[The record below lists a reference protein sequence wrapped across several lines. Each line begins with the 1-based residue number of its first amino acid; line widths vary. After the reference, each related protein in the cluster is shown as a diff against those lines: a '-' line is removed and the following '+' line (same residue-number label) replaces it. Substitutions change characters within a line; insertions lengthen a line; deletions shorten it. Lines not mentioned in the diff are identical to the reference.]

1 MDPRGQI
8 APRLRLCRRRST
20 DLDSGQSKYKNYL
33 LEWPKIAKFSDF
45 QKLSWTLKI
54 FKRVLENLFGVT
66 KSIAAGCQEA
76 RCGRRRVSGALLI
89 SMLLTED
96 VAMRTMNLDPFWR
109 TSIGFDRLFDLM
121 DESLRF
127 EPEDHYPP
135 CNIVRTG
142 ENTYRISLAV
152 AGFKPEQVSVTV
164 NQNVL
169 IVSASA
175 EENKQDNGEYLY
187 RGIAG
192 RSFERR
198 FNLADYVTVK
208 GASLDDGLLQIELE
222 RELPEAMK
230 PRRIEIQSGKPGGK
244 GDNVRTIEHSKVA

>member
-1 MDPRGQI
+1 
-8 APRLRLCRRRST
+8 
-20 DLDSGQSKYKNYL
+20 
-33 LEWPKIAKFSDF
+33 
-45 QKLSWTLKI
+45 
-54 FKRVLENLFGVT
+54 
-66 KSIAAGCQEA
+66 
-76 RCGRRRVSGALLI
+76 
-89 SMLLTED
+89 
-96 VAMRTMNLDPFWR
+96 MRTMNLDLFWR

-142 ENTYRISLAV
+142 ENAYRISLAV
-152 AGFKPEQVSVTV
+152 AGFRPEHVNVTV

-169 IVSASA
+169 IVSAKAA
-175 EENKQDNGEYLY
+175 EDKQDKGEYLY

-198 FNLADYVTVK
+198 FNLADYVVVK
-208 GASLDDGLLQIELE
+208 GASLDDGLLQIELG

-230 PRRIEIQSGKPGGK
+230 PRRIEIQAGTSAK

>member
-1 MDPRGQI
+1 
-8 APRLRLCRRRST
+8 
-20 DLDSGQSKYKNYL
+20 
-33 LEWPKIAKFSDF
+33 
-45 QKLSWTLKI
+45 
-54 FKRVLENLFGVT
+54 
-66 KSIAAGCQEA
+66 
-76 RCGRRRVSGALLI
+76 
-89 SMLLTED
+89 
-96 VAMRTMNLDPFWR
+96 MRTMNLDPFWR

-142 ENTYRISLAV
+142 ENSYRISLAV
-152 AGFKPEQVSVTV
+152 AGFRPEQISVSV

-169 IVSASA
+169 IVTGRA
-175 EENKQDNGEYLY
+175 EDKQDKGEYLY

-198 FNLADYVTVK
+198 FNLADYVEVK

-222 RELPEAMK
+222 RELPETMK
-230 PRRIEIQSGKPGGK
+230 PRRIDIKIGKAVGQ
-244 GDNVRTIEHSKVA
+244 GDKVRTIEHSKVA

>member
-1 MDPRGQI
+1 
-8 APRLRLCRRRST
+8 
-20 DLDSGQSKYKNYL
+20 
-33 LEWPKIAKFSDF
+33 
-45 QKLSWTLKI
+45 
-54 FKRVLENLFGVT
+54 
-66 KSIAAGCQEA
+66 
-76 RCGRRRVSGALLI
+76 
-89 SMLLTED
+89 
-96 VAMRTMNLDPFWR
+96 MRTMNVDPFWR

-152 AGFKPEQVSVTV
+152 AGFKSEQVNVTV
-164 NQNVL
+164 NQNQL
-169 IVSASA
+169 IVSAA
-175 EENKQDNGEYLY
+175 ADDKQDKGEYLY

-198 FNLADYVTVK
+198 FNLADYVVVK
-208 GASLDDGLLQIELE
+208 SASLEEGLLQIELE

-230 PRRIEIQSGKPGGK
+230 PRRITIETGKSGGK

>member
-1 MDPRGQI
+1 
-8 APRLRLCRRRST
+8 
-20 DLDSGQSKYKNYL
+20 
-33 LEWPKIAKFSDF
+33 
-45 QKLSWTLKI
+45 
-54 FKRVLENLFGVT
+54 
-66 KSIAAGCQEA
+66 
-76 RCGRRRVSGALLI
+76 
-89 SMLLTED
+89 
-96 VAMRTMNLDPFWR
+96 MNVDPFWR

-152 AGFKPEQVSVTV
+152 AGFKPEQINVTV
-164 NQNVL
+164 NQNML
-169 IVSASA
+169 IVSATA
-175 EENKQDNGEYLY
+175 DDKQDKGEYLY

-198 FNLADYVTVK
+198 FNLADYVVIK

-230 PRRIEIQSGKPGGK
+230 PRRIEIQTGTALGKADSPHHRAFQNRVNATSASMSVGWFASSADHLPRCGGIAME
-244 GDNVRTIEHSKVA
+244 DRSKELTEPCHRATASIRLV